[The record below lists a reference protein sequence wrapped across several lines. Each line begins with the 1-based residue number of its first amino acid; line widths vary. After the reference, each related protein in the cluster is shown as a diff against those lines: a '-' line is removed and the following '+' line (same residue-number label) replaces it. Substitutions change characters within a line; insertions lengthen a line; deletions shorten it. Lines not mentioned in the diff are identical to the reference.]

1 VAGNAIEPGRT
12 VTSRLAAILRA
23 FTEGSEHSLTELA
36 SLTGLPISTAHRLIS
51 ELASA
56 RLLERAP
63 SGLYHAG
70 LPLRMISSS
79 PDDTPILA
87 ERASYVL
94 EDLAEVT
101 HSRARLGVLKELEVC
116 YLEKQPGHSPT
127 IGFTPAATLPAHPT
141 ALGRALLAFS
151 PQSVAEMTIMRG
163 LRPYTSHT
171 ITAPDEFRRAL
182 AVIRLTRVAVT
193 RFELEA
199 DVCAVA
205 MPVFGTGGNLLAAI
219 EVAVREG
226 NTAHKAVL
234 APLTIAARSLSR
246 ELACHPSQGD
256 DGRPQWRV
264 QPGSLAGV
272 GDRARVGAGDRQLP

>member
-51 ELASA
+51 ELTAA

-63 SGLYHAG
+63 SGLYHVG
-70 LPLRMISSS
+70 LPLRMISCS
-79 PDDTPILA
+79 PDDAPILA

-94 EDLAEVT
+94 EDLAAVT
-101 HSRARLGVLKELEVC
+101 HSRARFGVLEELEVC

-127 IGFTPAATLPAHPT
+127 IGFTPAARLPAHPT

-151 PQSVAEMTIMRG
+151 PYNVAEMAIARG
-163 LRPYTSHT
+163 LQPYTSHT
-171 ITAPDEFRRAL
+171 ITAPDDFRRTL
-182 AVIRLTRVAVT
+182 AVTRLTRVAVS

-199 DVCAVA
+199 DVCTVA
-205 MPVFGTGGNLLAAI
+205 MPVFGTGGKLLAAI
-219 EVAVREG
+219 ELTVRDPDVG
-226 NTAHKAVL
+226 HKTVL
-234 APLTIAARSLSR
+234 APLTIAVRSLSR
-246 ELACHPSQGD
+246 ELAGSPSQAD
-256 DGRPQWRV
+256 N
-264 QPGSLAGV
+264 S
-272 GDRARVGAGDRQLP
+272 RARCPANSRSAALSAMSM

>member
-1 VAGNAIEPGRT
+1 MAGNAIEAGRT
-12 VTSRLAAILRA
+12 VTSRLAAILRT

-36 SLTGLPISTAHRLIS
+36 TLTGLPISTAHRLIS

-63 SGLYHAG
+63 NGLYHVG
-70 LPLRMISSS
+70 LPLRMISSQS
-79 PDDTPILA
+79 DDAPVLA

-94 EDLAEVT
+94 EDLAAVT
-101 HSRARLGVLKELEVC
+101 HSRARLGVLKDLDVC

-127 IGFTPAATLPAHPT
+127 VGFTPAATLPAHPT

-151 PQSVAEMTIMRG
+151 PPGVVEMTIVRG

-171 ITAPDEFRRAL
+171 TTDPDEFRRAL
-182 AVIRLTRVAVT
+182 AAVRLARVAVT

-205 MPVFGTGGNLLAAI
+205 IPVFGTGGKLLAAI
-219 EVAVREG
+219 ELAVRDADAG
-226 NTAHKAVL
+226 HRTVL

-246 ELACHPSQGD
+246 ELAGY
-256 DGRPQWRV
+256 RPRADNGASRC
-264 QPGSLAGV
+264 PTGV
-272 GDRARVGAGDRQLP
+272 GSVTVSANSM